1 MDESYFQVCVRI
13 LICSMVD
20 NLLREERCFVQM
32 LRMSMFPKFHVAKV
46 QRVNREGVVFSGSKT
61 AAGWKELAQLA
72 TQPTARFVSR

>member
-1 MDESYFQVCVRI
+1 
-13 LICSMVD
+13 
-20 NLLREERCFVQM
+20 M
-32 LRMSMFPKFHVAKV
+32 LAKV

>member
-1 MDESYFQVCVRI
+1 
-13 LICSMVD
+13 MVD
-20 NLLREERCFVQM
+20 ICYEKKDLSCKCSECRCFQSSM
-32 LRMSMFPKFHVAKV
+32 LAKV